1 MLKYLVPVLLITIWT
16 NPVIAE
22 AKIQN
27 AYDFSFKSIDGS
39 QLPIK
44 SFKGK
49 IVLVVNTASLC
60 GFTRQYTQLQ
70 ELYGKYK
77 ERGLVVLGVPSNS
90 FGKQE
95 PNSESDIK
103 EFCEVNYNIEF
114 PLTSKYSVKGEDAH
128 PFYRW
133 AEKELGPIAK
143 PRWNFH
149 KYLIS
154 SDGKLIDWF
163 STPTSPTSKRV
174 IKSIESQLSKLN

>member
-1 MLKYLVPVLLITIWT
+1 MLKYLVSVLLITIWIT
-16 NPVIAE
+16 PVLATT
-22 AKIQN
+22 KTQN
-27 AYDFSFKSIDGS
+27 AYDFSFLSIDGS

-49 IVLVVNTASLC
+49 IVLVVNTASFC
-60 GFTRQYTQLQ
+60 GFTRQYAELQ

-77 ERGLVVLGVPSNS
+77 DRGLVVLGVPSNS

-95 PNSESDIK
+95 PNNESVIK

-114 PLTSKYSVKGEDAH
+114 PLTSKYSVKGKDAH
-128 PFYRW
+128 PFYSC
-133 AEKELGPIAK
+133 AAKELGPIAK

-174 IKSIESQLSKLN
+174 IKSIETQLSKLN

>member
-1 MLKYLVPVLLITIWT
+1 MLKYLALLLLITIWII
-16 NPVIAE
+16 PVLTE
-22 AKIQN
+22 SKTQN
-27 AYDFSFKSIDGS
+27 AYEFSFKSIDGS

-44 SFKGK
+44 LFKGRT
-49 IVLVVNTASLC
+49 ILVVNTASFC
-60 GFTRQYTQLQ
+60 GFTRQYTELQ
-70 ELYGKYK
+70 ALHNEYK

-114 PLTSKYSVKGEDAH
+114 PLTSKYPVKGVDAH

-133 AEKELGPIAK
+133 AATELGAIAK

-154 SDGKLIDWF
+154 SDGKLVDWF

-174 IKSIESQLSKLN
+174 RKSIEVQLQRLN

>member
-1 MLKYLVPVLLITIWT
+1 MLKYLALLLLITIWII
-16 NPVIAE
+16 PVLTE
-22 AKIQN
+22 SKTQN
-27 AYDFSFKSIDGS
+27 AYEFSFKSIDGS
-39 QLPIK
+39 QLPI
-44 SFKGK
+44 
-49 IVLVVNTASLC
+49 
-60 GFTRQYTQLQ
+60 TRQYTELQ
-70 ELYGKYK
+70 ALHNEYK

-114 PLTSKYSVKGEDAH
+114 PLTSKYPVKGVDAH

-133 AEKELGPIAK
+133 AATELGAIAK

-154 SDGKLIDWF
+154 SDGKLVDWF

-174 IKSIESQLSKLN
+174 RKSIEVQLQRLN